1 MLSLYGSFKV
11 PDVDRVTLFRDDE
24 TPHKFYM
31 ITDKPVILKAS
42 DGTPLLDFIS
52 YARNPDVV
60 LANLE
65 DGEALTDLERGHMQ
79 LTVGL
84 QISESDQ
91 EKIRVFLK
99 AKLEDEV
106 SKGFRYLNVAVVV
119 TDPELG
125 YPPFYVGGS
134 ASVNTFND
142 DLQRAGTGTAD
153 PVKSGVCPASFSYDL
168 TQEGASLML
177 QSLRSDSLPIVARYE
192 GMKFAARIPALKI
205 TIIGDRREV
214 FKEFKQKLRFISV
227 RRKNGTIAR
236 RRAYFRPPTLGDF
249 RSTYHSLTVTI
260 DDSDFRESDGAD
272 DATVMLEQ
280 MAMDILENNILPTF
294 FEPML
299 EAPDENDDKEKSGW
313 WLRDEQTEFS
323 GSINLSFTKRD
334 VVLMEHSANGQVGG
348 ELTEAQ
354 KDEAVRVLDLSR
366 TEHEFMK
373 MVIFPNINFDTDP
386 IFALQVF
393 VNYEEFDE
401 IENRMIK
408 HHKEAV
414 FQKGSEPIRKVFKLA
429 KAADGTPKGTYRYS
443 SVLTYKSSASVSSIV
458 FPPQGNAI
466 ESDSKNLIITYPTL
480 GHIKS
485 MITLGTL
492 PENIISAAVTVSY
505 IDTSIAGS
513 EQIFFLD
520 RDNVSAVYLLHTNR
534 QDAEKIYNVSTVF
547 RLIDGSEVTKGPQEY
562 TGESVVI
569 SSPFDDTLETVFA
582 ATGNFTDEISSIS
595 LVARYDDPENGH
607 SSTFFHS
614 FVRNGETVKWS
625 TRLVDGEKK
634 EFEYDLVI
642 FNKNGT
648 TVEQKDVKGVLGDL
662 ITVGSSGRSK
672 LSVMVDAGSV
682 DWDRF
687 SHVFVQLEYV
697 PPIGGETKRHNIR
710 MTQDSFVFEE
720 WSVLISDPNALT
732 YRRRAIFIGKDSS
745 DRVDTQFEESNDPFF
760 MPLAPPLITSGD

>member
-24 TPHKFYM
+24 KPHKFYM
-31 ITDKPVILKAS
+31 ITDKPVILRAS

-65 DGEALTDLERGHMQ
+65 EGEALTDLERGHMQ

-84 QISESDQ
+84 QVSESDQ
-91 EKIRVFLK
+91 EKIRIFLK
-99 AKLEDEV
+99 AKLKAEA
-106 SKGFRYLNVAVVV
+106 SKGFFFLKLAVVV

-142 DLQRAGTGTAD
+142 DLQHAGTGTTD

-168 TQEGASLML
+168 TQEGAALML

-205 TIIGDRREV
+205 TITGDRSEI
-214 FKEFKQKLRFISV
+214 FKEFKQKLRVVS
-227 RRKNGTIAR
+227 RKMKNGKAIR
-236 RRAYFRPPTLGDF
+236 RRAYSRLPTLGDF

-260 DDSDFRESDGAD
+260 DDSDFRESDGSD
-272 DATVMLEQ
+272 DATAMLEQ

-299 EAPDENDDKEKSGW
+299 EAPDENDDNQKSGW
-313 WLRDEQTEFS
+313 WLRDETTEFS
-323 GSINLSFTKRD
+323 GSINVSFTKRD

-348 ELTEAQ
+348 ELTETQ

-373 MVIFPNINFDTDP
+373 MVVFPNINFDTDP

-401 IENRMIK
+401 IENRVIK
-408 HHKEAV
+408 HHQEAV
-414 FQKGSEPIRKVFKLA
+414 FQKDSQPVRKVFKLA
-429 KAADGTPKGTYRYS
+429 RAADGTAKERYRYS
-443 SVLTYKSSASVSSIV
+443 SVLTYKSSASLSSVV
-458 FPPQGNAI
+458 FPPQGSSI
-466 ESDSKNLIITYPTL
+466 ESTSKNLIITYPTL

-485 MITLGTL
+485 MITLGSL
-492 PENIISAAVTVSY
+492 PENIVSAMVTVRY
-505 IDTSIAGS
+505 IDASIADF
-513 EQIFFLD
+513 EQVFFLD
-520 RDNVSAVYLLHTNR
+520 RDNASAVYLLHTNR
-534 QDAEKIYNVSTVF
+534 QDAEKKYNVSTVF
-547 RLIDGSEVTKGPQEY
+547 RLVDGSEVTKGPQEY

-582 ATGNFTDEISSIS
+582 ATGNFTDEINSIS
-595 LVARYDDPENGH
+595 LVARYNDLENGH
-607 SSTFFHS
+607 SDTFFYNFS
-614 FVRNGETVKWS
+614 GNGETVRWN
-625 TRLVDGEKK
+625 TRLIDKEKK
-634 EFEYDLVI
+634 ELEYDIVI

-648 TVEQKDVKGVLGDL
+648 TVEEKDVKGVLGDL
-662 ITVGSSGRSK
+662 ITVGISGRSE
-672 LSVMVDAGSV
+672 LSVMVDAGNV

-687 SHVFVQLEYV
+687 SHLFVQLEYV
-697 PPIGGETKRHNIR
+697 PPAGGDIKRHNIR
-710 MTQDSFVFEE
+710 MTQEGFVFEE
-720 WSVLISDPNALT
+720 WLILISDPDALT
-732 YRRRAIFIGKDSS
+732 YKRRAIFIGKDAS
-745 DRVDTQFEESNDPFF
+745 DRVGTQFEESNDPFF
-760 MPLAPPLITSGD
+760 MPVAPALITSGD